1 MAGSGED
8 GRQTEDDPLAKVAL
22 DLYSSEQLYRQ
33 LYRSLRAAILSGAWS
48 EGEIIPSENELRDRF
63 SIARTTVRNAMA
75 LLVREGLVRQVRG
88 KGTMVSHRPV
98 SHSVWN
104 FGSFTE
110 LARSSG
116 RRPVTRVIDHRI
128 EAGDLVLVR
137 ARGLGSAERVDWLN
151 LDTSW
156 LPLDLYPGIDRYDF
170 AAQSLYE
177 VLRRDYGRDP
187 MRSELQ
193 LSVVP
198 PTQQLLEVF
207 GQTPTVPGYLCAAG
221 DVLDGEDRRVERT
234 SIVYSPNVEM
244 KFATRWGHGTTGRA
258 ASDETGDEK

>member
-1 MAGSGED
+1 
-8 GRQTEDDPLAKVAL
+8 
-22 DLYSSEQLYRQ
+22 
-33 LYRSLRAAILSGAWS
+33 
-48 EGEIIPSENELRDRF
+48 
-63 SIARTTVRNAMA
+63 MA

-116 RRPVTRVIDHRI
+116 RRPVTRVIEHRI

-156 LPLDLYPGIDRYDF
+156 LL
-170 AAQSLYE
+170 SL
-177 VLRRDYGRDP
+177 
-187 MRSELQ
+187 
-193 LSVVP
+193 
-198 PTQQLLEVF
+198 
-207 GQTPTVPGYLCAAG
+207 
-221 DVLDGEDRRVERT
+221 
-234 SIVYSPNVEM
+234 I
-244 KFATRWGHGTTGRA
+244 HI
-258 ASDETGDEK
+258 